1 MERVVIDTRRKAAAH
16 VLDLFRARGLK
27 IATAESCTGGL
38 VAAALTDIAGSSDV
52 VDRGFVTYSN
62 EAKEAMLGVPAATL
76 KRYGAVSAQTAAAMA
91 DGALKNSLADVSVA
105 ITGIAGP
112 AGGTKQKPV
121 GLVHFAAASR
131 DGRRIAKVRRYG
143 KIGRRRV
150 RERSVAEALELLS
163 TLAQATSTSD
173 A

>member
-1 MERVVIDTRRKAAAH
+1 MIHARGKMAAH

-52 VDRGFVTYSN
+52 VDRGFVSYSN

-112 AGGTKQKPV
+112 GGGTKQKPV

-131 DGRRIAKVRRYG
+131 DGRSIVKVQRYG